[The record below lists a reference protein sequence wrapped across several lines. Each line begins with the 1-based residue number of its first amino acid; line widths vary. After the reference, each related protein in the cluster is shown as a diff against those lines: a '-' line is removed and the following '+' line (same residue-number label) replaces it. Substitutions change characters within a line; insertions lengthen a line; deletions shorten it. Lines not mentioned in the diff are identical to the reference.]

1 MKDVDTDT
9 WKGRIAKHIY
19 NLYQYP
25 KKPKDIFSEHFF
37 KLNIDELLWHST
49 TMILTKAKMV
59 NIKYVG
65 QRYWSEKAIE
75 KYCTN
80 NPEGTRGF
88 KNCKGLIHEHAVPR
102 KLIKTKILNIL
113 KIDENE
119 CINEIRKILELYS
132 FSVIMTKDEAK
143 KVDEKYKDSFKISS
157 KDGTKEVEFDI
168 FECKRK
174 IIDEVKKTRYNELE
188 ITSPVVDID
197 EGKEI
202 PYDKTFKDVKK
213 IQTQFK
219 LIKDKSTP
227 IKTKD

>member
-1 MKDVDTDT
+1 MTVKNSNT

-19 NLYQYP
+19 DLYQYP
-25 KKPKDIFSEHFF
+25 KTDIISEHFF

-49 TMILTKAKMV
+49 TMILTKDKMV

-65 QRYWSEKAIE
+65 QRNWSEEAI
-75 KYCTN
+75 KLYCKN
-80 NPEGTRGF
+80 NPEGTKGF

-113 KIDENE
+113 KMDENE

-143 KVDEKYKDSFKISS
+143 KVDEKYKDSFKIPS
-157 KDGTKEVEFDI
+157 KDRTKEVEFDI

-174 IIDEVKKTRYNELE
+174 IIDEVNKTRYNGLK
-188 ITSPVVDID
+188 IIDID
-197 EGKEI
+197 EGKKI
-202 PYDKTFKDVKK
+202 PYNKTFKNVKK
-213 IQTQFK
+213 NQ
-219 LIKDKSTP
+219 ST
-227 IKTKD
+227 I